1 MTPAYESF
9 VASSTAAERDGDAGT
24 ALEYH
29 RGVPMFARSAHVS
42 LLTQLHDLRDV
53 MTPWL
58 WARWAAYQC
67 TRVESPAGRS
77 AQITQAALRYVVELL
92 HARSMRAA
100 WEAGEDPIQ
109 FLSLTQGQDWAYHQV
124 ATFEMGGLGA
134 FLDDLATGPLAER
147 AGLARQW
154 VGARMGGYRWDSTGP
169 MGLRVRDLATD
180 RVCDVLDLG
189 ACLPGGEEEW
199 VVGRLVPSG
208 TSPALMFD
216 TRPLSVD
223 ERTAREVAAAG
234 DTHGGWLRALERAAS
249 AGRFEVD
256 DLRSEDRELATDV
269 PGLALL
275 AAGTTSSAMA
285 ATMASLRQGRDEVGR
300 AGFRVLRSAA
310 EGSLAQDQG
319 RYVGAAV
326 LHPHAFAEA
335 RRQLH
340 PPATVWERWAELVPD
355 PARARLLE
363 LAGAATAAA

>member
-9 VASSTAAERDGDAGT
+9 VASSAAAERDGDAGT

-154 VGARMGGYRWDSTGP
+154 VGARMGGYRWESTGP
-169 MGLRVRDLATD
+169 TRLRVRDLATD
-180 RVCDVLDLG
+180 RVVRRARPRRLPSRWRGRVGGGATGAERHLADADVRHP
-189 ACLPGGEEEW
+189 A
-199 VVGRLVPSG
+199 VVGGR
-208 TSPALMFD
+208 TD
-216 TRPLSVD
+216 RP
-223 ERTAREVAAAG
+223 R
-234 DTHGGWLRALERAAS
+234 GG
-249 AGRFEVD
+249 
-256 DLRSEDRELATDV
+256 
-269 PGLALL
+269 
-275 AAGTTSSAMA
+275 
-285 ATMASLRQGRDEVGR
+285 
-300 AGFRVLRSAA
+300 
-310 EGSLAQDQG
+310 
-319 RYVGAAV
+319 
-326 LHPHAFAEA
+326 
-335 RRQLH
+335 RR
-340 PPATVWERWAELVPD
+340 
-355 PARARLLE
+355 
-363 LAGAATAAA
+363 G